1 MQEANKKPVEK
12 LYPRLF
18 ATEPAAAYLREYW
31 GIERSASALA
41 KDRVAGTGPTAI
53 YIEDKPYYERV
64 TLDAWVEARISETRP
79 ASLARQHERFG
90 RYSQRRKSSI
100 PANFDTFDT
109 GKSDAPLVVTE

>member
-1 MQEANKKPVEK
+1 MQEANEKPAEK

-18 ATEPAAAYLREYW
+18 TSEPAAAYLREFW

-41 KDRVAGTGPTAI
+41 KDRVAGTGPACI
-53 YIEDKPYYERV
+53 YIEDRPYYERA

-90 RYSQRRKSSI
+90 RYSQRRKSST
-100 PANFDTFDT
+100 PANFDTFDI
-109 GKSDAPLVVTE
+109 GKSDALLVVTE